1 MVYKNIAEQNLL
13 KTKKESDFFEKS
25 KPRFK
30 AIELKLSFDFSSY
43 FFNNDTSI
51 NVFVIYNFIFWYFN
65 NSL

>member
-30 AIELKLSFDFSSY
+30 AIELKLSFDFSS
-43 FFNNDTSI
+43 
-51 NVFVIYNFIFWYFN
+51 
-65 NSL
+65 